1 MEQLL
6 KTHFGYETFRPLQK
20 EIIDTVMAG
29 NDSLVLMPTGGGKSL
44 CFQLPA
50 LALPGITLV
59 VSPLIALMKD
69 QVDTLCANGILAAFL
84 NSSIDQTEQRDIME
98 SASCGEL
105 KILYIA
111 PERLSNR
118 DFTEFLESLNV
129 SLLAIDEAHCIS
141 EWGHDFRPDY
151 RQLHKLRLRLPH
163 TPVIAL
169 TATATKQVRG
179 DILAQLAIPPAQTF
193 VSSFNRDNLHYEVR
207 DKMQSQDQLITILQ
221 DHKDAS
227 VIIYCFSRKNTESL
241 AATLRANGFRAR
253 PYHAGLTREARIKT
267 QEQFIRDEIPIIVAT
282 IAFGMGID
290 KPDVRLVVHM
300 DLPKTIEGYYQETG
314 RAGRDGLP
322 SDCVL
327 FYSFADRRKQD
338 FFIDQIQ
345 NEEERQLATKKLNE
359 MIQYCQSDTCRRVEL
374 LKYFDEIFPT
384 TTCTA
389 CDNCTAPALPLVD
402 KTEIAQKILSTIL
415 RTDERFGAVH
425 ICDVL
430 RGSKK
435 KQILR
440 LGHDK
445 LSVHGI
451 ASKIPTEQLRAH
463 LEALKKCGYLALSD
477 GDYPL
482 LQVTTK
488 GRKALMERE
497 EIFLPDRGEFIQ
509 VKKRK
514 TSTSDLAYHEET
526 FEALRALRKQIAD
539 KQEVPPFVIFG
550 DRSLHEMAYYLPTNL
565 QEFGQLFGVGES
577 KLEAYGQI
585 FLDSIT
591 DQIKAFNLASRPLP
605 TQKTAPRKTPILR
618 ASATLEETK
627 ALVLEK
633 YTMQQIAEKRKL
645 SLGTIIQHVE
655 KLVHADAGLDIKH
668 LRPPEEDLTKIAA
681 AFKMSSSLSLSPT
694 FHALQNAF
702 TYEDLRLARL
712 FLEKP

>member
-29 NDSLVLMPTGGGKSL
+29 NDALVLMPTGGGKSL

-59 VSPLIALMKD
+59 ISPLIALMKD
-69 QVDTLCANGILAAFL
+69 QVDTLTANGILAAFL
-84 NSSIDQTEQRDIME
+84 NSSIDQTERRDIME

-118 DFTEFLESLNV
+118 DFAEFLKSLNV

-151 RQLHKLRLRLPH
+151 RQLHKLRLQLPH
-163 TPVIAL
+163 TPTIAL
-169 TATATKQVRG
+169 TATATQQVRG
-179 DILAQLAIPPAQTF
+179 DILAQLKIPPAQTF
-193 VSSFNRDNLHYEVR
+193 VSSFNRKNLHYAVR
-207 DKMQSQDQLITILQ
+207 DKAQSLDQLVHILQ
-221 DHKDAS
+221 DYKDAA
-227 VIIYCFSRKNTESL
+227 VIIYCFSRKNTETL
-241 AATLRANGFRAR
+241 AANLRANGFRAK
-253 PYHAGLTREARIKT
+253 PYHAGLSREARIKT
-267 QEQFIRDEIPIIVAT
+267 QEQFIRDETPIIVAT

-314 RAGRDGLP
+314 RAGRDSLP

-338 FFIDQIQ
+338 FFIEQIQ
-345 NEEERQLATKKLNE
+345 NEDERQLAKKKLGE
-359 MIQYCQSDTCRRVEL
+359 MIHYCQSDICRRAEL
-374 LKYFDEIFPT
+374 LTYFGESYPT
-384 TTCTA
+384 ETCDN
-389 CDNCTAPALPLVD
+389 CDNCTTPALPLID
-402 KTEIAQKILSTIL
+402 KTEIAQKILSTVL
-415 RTDERFGAVH
+415 RTGERFGAVH

-440 LGHDK
+440 LGHDQ

-451 ASKIPTEQLRAH
+451 ASKVATSSLRAH
-463 LEALKKCGYLALSD
+463 LEALKKTGYLALSD

-482 LQVTTK
+482 LHVTTK
-488 GRKALMERE
+488 GRKALVARE
-497 EIFLPDRGEFIQ
+497 PILLPERGESAPA
-509 VKKRK
+509 KKRK

-526 FEALRALRKQIAD
+526 FEALRAVRKDIAE

-550 DRSLHEMAYYLPTNL
+550 DRSLHEMAYYLPQDLAT
-565 QEFGQLFGVGES
+565 FGQLFGVGAS
-577 KLEAYGQI
+577 KLESYGQV
-585 FLDSIT
+585 FLDCIIEQVKTFDLTSV
-591 DQIKAFNLASRPLP
+591 PLP
-605 TQKTAPRKTPILR
+605 EQKTKKRKTPTVR
-618 ASATLEETK
+618 TSATLEETK
-627 ALVLEK
+627 AL
-633 YTMQQIAEKRKL
+633 IAEKYSIQEMADKRQL
-645 SLGTIIQHVE
+645 SAGTIIQHVE
-655 KLVHADAGLDIKH
+655 KLVHADTELDIQH
-668 LRPPEEDLTKIAA
+668 LKPAQEDMDKISTT
-681 AFKMSSSLSLSPT
+681 FKKMGSTSLSPT
-694 FHALQNAF
+694 FHALKKEY
-702 TYEDLRLARL
+702 TYEELRLARL
-712 FLEKP
+712 FLEK